1 MGGETEATGRSLIWL
16 ISYNLSSL
24 LFGSQQDAQW
34 PIVLISLQSSR
45 RNKHEIRLSEMS
57 ESSRV
62 WTLNILRWQVGAQ
75 SPFQTQA
82 NWVTFTVFFGG
93 SVEGPSGVQIQVR
106 ANREPKFMFD
116 LSSNSAPIQF
126 GLVLHNRTPPKND
139 KAHSGAN
146 GVPALLLV
154 TNNLH

>member
-1 MGGETEATGRSLIWL
+1 MGGETEAAGQSVIWL
-16 ISYNLSSL
+16 ISYNRSSL
-24 LFGSQQDAQW
+24 LFGSMTARRS
-34 PIVLISLQSSR
+34 IVLISLRSSR
-45 RNKHEIRLSEMS
+45 RNKQEIRLSEMS

-62 WTLNILRWQVGAQ
+62 WTLNILRWQVGAEA
-75 SPFQTQA
+75 PFQTQA

-93 SVEGPSGVQIQVR
+93 SAEGHSGVQIQVR

-116 LSSNSAPIQF
+116 LSSNSTPIQF

-139 KAHSGAN
+139 KARSGAN
-146 GVPALLLV
+146 GVPALLSV